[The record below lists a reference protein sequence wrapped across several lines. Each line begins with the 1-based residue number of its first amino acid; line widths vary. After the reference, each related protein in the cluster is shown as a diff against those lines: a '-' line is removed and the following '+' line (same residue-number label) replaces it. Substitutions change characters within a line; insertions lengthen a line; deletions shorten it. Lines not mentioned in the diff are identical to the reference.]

1 MIMRSESR
9 IVRPFIGLDKA
20 EKVLG
25 AAKLVVDGKDYDAG
39 SIVLPDSQIRSASI
53 SLNTGTNLEELRKA
67 CDLAGVPHKSAKYV
81 VIGRSRMF
89 RKSTLVYE
97 HTISSNQFDSV
108 IAIDR
113 LEEERYVFKDDSGF
127 NLIAALVLTEENKNK
142 PLQVRNPGTWLGSSH
157 FSVRPQ
163 NDLSSFSPLPLDKS
177 IRDKF
182 GLKSGT
188 YSYIDIHEELLDLE
202 DLGDGVIAYL
212 DEDVL
217 NLLLTDESESVSIA
231 IQTQFAVQTLF
242 TIGKQIAQELE
253 VENRELQELS
263 PESGALRFIMR
274 ISEEC
279 KTDANDLLELAI
291 KNESKFQ
298 SLIES
303 RFSLATKIQ
312 NLLKGN

>member
-1 MIMRSESR
+1 MIIRSESR

-20 EKVLG
+20 EKAVS
-25 AAKLVVDGKDYDAG
+25 AAKLIVDGKDYGAG

-53 SLNTGTNLEELRKA
+53 SLNTGTSLEELRKA

-81 VIGRSRMF
+81 LIGRSRMF
-89 RKSTLVYE
+89 RKSSIVYE
-97 HTISSNQFDSV
+97 HTISSKNFDSV
-108 IAIDR
+108 IDIDR
-113 LEEERYVFKDDSGF
+113 LEEERFVFNDNSGF
-127 NLIAALVLTEENKNK
+127 NLTAALVLIEENSSK
-142 PLQVRNPGTWLGSSH
+142 PLQVKIPGTWLGAAH

-163 NDLSSFSPLPLDKS
+163 NDLSSFSPLPLDKN

-182 GLKSGT
+182 GLRTGT
-188 YSYIDIHEELLDLE
+188 YSYIDINEDLLELE
-202 DLGDGVIAYL
+202 DLGDGVVAYL

-242 TIGKQIAQELE
+242 TIGKRISQELTDA
-253 VENRELQELS
+253 NRELQELAS
-263 PESGALRFIMR
+263 GSGALRFVMR

-279 KTDANDLLELAI
+279 KIDANDLLEIAL

-298 SLIES
+298 SIIES
-303 RFSLATKIQ
+303 RFGLAAKVQ
-312 NLLKGN
+312 KLLKGN